1 MQIVLVFLGVIGAL
15 FGAYLGFVS
24 VAGLLLRRKDYPAA
38 ARQRRIAAV
47 IAARNEEAVIAP
59 LIESLLKQ
67 KYPREL
73 FEVFVIPNNCTDNT
87 EAAARRAGAQIIPCA
102 GKISSKGDALRCA
115 FAYLAALDQPFD
127 AYCIFDADNLVHED
141 FFAAV
146 NDAREAGVRVAQGYR
161 DSKNPCDNWIS
172 GSMAAFYWF
181 MSRFYNAS
189 RAALGMSAAL
199 NGTGFMVADDLIRE
213 MGWETVTLT
222 EDLEFTALCSLRGIK
237 IGWMPRARIYD
248 EQPVTMRDSV
258 LQRRR
263 WSAGSLQCLKRY
275 GASLFSRGSINAFDI
290 GMIFLGMTMNLVGL
304 LSAFCTVFLF
314 IRQWLLSPGSLPL
327 MLLMVLIGAL
337 GSSLSMSLFCLIMF
351 ALEKKL
357 TPRAVPAILLFSLF
371 MLTWF
376 PINVACFFTRPPKW
390 DPIRHTANHA
400 VPM

>member
-1 MQIVLVFLGVIGAL
+1 MNILLTFLGAVSVL
-15 FGAYLGFVS
+15 FGVYLGFVS
-24 VAGLLLRRKDYPAA
+24 VAGLLLRRKEYPAA

-47 IAARNEEAVIAP
+47 IAARNEETVIAP

-67 KYPREL
+67 NYPREL
-73 FEVFVIPNNCTDNT
+73 FEIFVVPNNCTDNT
-87 EAAARRAGAQIIPCA
+87 EAAARRAGAKIIPCS

-115 FAYLAALDQPFD
+115 FAYLTALEQPFD

-146 NDAREAGVRVAQGYR
+146 NEAREAGVRVAQGYR
-161 DSKNPCDNWIS
+161 DSKNPYDNWIA

-199 NGTGFMVADDLIRE
+199 NGTGFMVSDDLIRE

-222 EDLEFTALCSLRGIK
+222 EDLEFTALCSLRGVK

-248 EQPVTMRDSV
+248 EQPITMRDSV
-258 LQRRR
+258 TQRRR

-275 GASLFSRGSINAFDI
+275 GASLFACGNISAFDI
-290 GMIFLGMTMNLVGL
+290 GVVFSAMTMNLLAL
-304 LSAFCTVFLF
+304 LSTFCAGYLF
-314 IRQWLLSPGSLPL
+314 HRQIMLSPESLPAVL
-327 MLLMVLIGAL
+327 AGLLIGAL
-337 GSSLSMSLFCLIMF
+337 GSSLSMSLLCLMLF
-351 ALEKKL
+351 LLEKKL
-357 TPRAVPAILLFSLF
+357 TLRAVPAILLFGLF

-390 DPIRHTANHA
+390 DAIRHTAHHA
-400 VPM
+400 LPM